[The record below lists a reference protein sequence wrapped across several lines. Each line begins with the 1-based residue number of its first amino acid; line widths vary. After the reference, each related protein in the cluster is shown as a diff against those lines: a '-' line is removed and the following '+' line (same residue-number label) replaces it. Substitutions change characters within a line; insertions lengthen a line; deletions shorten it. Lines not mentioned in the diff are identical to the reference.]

1 MSVLVVVAEAEE
13 IEIIPRAYKE
23 CPVLVVGVGAKA
35 LDTLINLNPKVDLLV
50 NVGYCGSSTLP
61 VGTVVYSAECE
72 TVDDFLE
79 GKMLKY
85 YSGDSKVIDMEGK
98 WIERWCKDNGV
109 ALKFIKVVSDN
120 LCFKQYKEQ
129 LIKTEKV
136 RKVKKYEV
144 TK

>member
-13 IEIIPRAYKE
+13 IKIIPRAYKE

-35 LDTLINLNPKVDLLV
+35 LDTLINLNPKVNLLV

-61 VGTVVYSAECE
+61 VGE

-129 LIKTEKV
+129 SIKTEKV

>member
-1 MSVLVVVAEAEE
+1 MSILVVVAEPEE
-13 IEIIPRAYKE
+13 ISLIPRAYKGL
-23 CPVLVVGVGAKA
+23 PVLVAGVGAKA
-35 LDTLINLNPKVDLLV
+35 LDTLINLNPKVDILV

-98 WIERWCKDNGV
+98 WIERWCTNHNVG
-109 ALKFIKVVSDN
+109 LKFIKIVSDN
-120 LCFKQYKEQ
+120 LCFKQYKKQ
-129 LIKTEKV
+129 S
-136 RKVKKYEV
+136 RKEANEA
-144 TK
+144 